1 MIKFR
6 TNIYGFNK
14 SDVIKFVNEVA
25 DEYESIYNKLK
36 NATIQ
41 IESLNKE
48 LERYKDLEKTLNDT
62 LLLAQETSANAQ
74 KAAYAQSK
82 LIVEDAKNNASKIV
96 NNSLIKAQNIEREAE
111 ELQRKVI
118 SYKKRFIALVES
130 QVDEMDKFDE
140 RLK

>member
-1 MIKFR
+1 MVKFR
-6 TNIYGFNK
+6 TNIYGYNK
-14 SDVIKFVNEVA
+14 SDDDSFVKEEA
-25 DEYESIYNKLK
+25 SEYESIYEKLK
-36 NATIQ
+36 NVTLEA
-41 IESLNKE
+41 ESLRKE
-48 LERYKDLEKTLNDT
+48 NEKYKSLEKTLNDT

-82 LIVEDAKNNASKIV
+82 LIVEDARNNASKIV

-140 RLK
+140 RL

>member
-1 MIKFR
+1 M
-6 TNIYGFNK
+6 
-14 SDVIKFVNEVA
+14 
-25 DEYESIYNKLK
+25 
-36 NATIQ
+36 
-41 IESLNKE
+41 
-48 LERYKDLEKTLNDT
+48 NDT

>member
-1 MIKFR
+1 MVKFR
-6 TNIYGFNK
+6 TNIYGDKK
-14 SDVIKFVNEVA
+14 SYVASFVKEVA
-25 DEYESIYNKLK
+25 SEYESIYEKLK
-36 NATIQ
+36 NVTLEA
-41 IESLNKE
+41 ENLRKE
-48 LERYKDLEKTLNDT
+48 NEKYKSLEKTLNDT

-82 LIVEDAKNNASKIV
+82 LIVEDARNNASKIV

-140 RLK
+140 RL